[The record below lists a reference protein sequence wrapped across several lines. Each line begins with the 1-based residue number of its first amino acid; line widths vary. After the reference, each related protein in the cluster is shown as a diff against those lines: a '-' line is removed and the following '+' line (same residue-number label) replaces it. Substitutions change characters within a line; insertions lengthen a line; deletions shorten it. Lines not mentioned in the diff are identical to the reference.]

1 MENSLSQNISLQQR
15 QLLSQRQQQSL
26 ELLHLPLQALDARIA
41 EELKNNP
48 LLEDELPPAG
58 EQITDSE
65 KDNQDSNEDSQT
77 DFEAAQNLWG
87 DDLPAGSI
95 YADSDDDGDFWSRTA
110 APPPSM
116 DEQLEVEIATSGLS
130 ERMIFLAGNI
140 ISNLNESGYLASHLA
155 DIAML
160 CDADMEEMEEALGL
174 VQSFDPPGIAARTLG
189 ECLKIQLERKG
200 SLTPLL
206 EKLTTDDSIQ
216 EIIANH
222 IPQLAKKLNVSMEEL
237 LPAVAELKKLDPAPG
252 AVLSAKE
259 NEVSEPEIE
268 IIRKNGHYAVKTLH
282 DRERRLS
289 ISLRYQKMLDD
300 PALQPETRAYIEEK
314 IRSAKEL
321 IESLRLRGDT
331 LTAIG
336 NVLIR
341 TQADFLDSGPEELH
355 PLTMKQV
362 GEMLDLNEST
372 ISRAVA
378 GKAVKTPQGIF
389 PLKYFFSSGYQ
400 SGDGENI
407 ASRAVQE
414 KIRALIAS
422 EDPKK
427 PLSDDKIAQLL
438 SEDGIKIAR
447 RTVAKYRDIL
457 KIPDTRKRKRF

>member
-26 ELLHLPLQALDARIA
+26 ELLHLSLQKLDERIA
-41 EELKNNP
+41 EELANNP
-48 LLEDELPPAG
+48 LLEEELPPAG
-58 EQITDSE
+58 DPIPDTGNGNQEPDTDA
-65 KDNQDSNEDSQT
+65 QA

-95 YADSDDDGDFWSRTA
+95 YANRDDDVDFWSRTA

-140 ISNLNESGYLASHLA
+140 ISNLNKSGYLASHLA

-160 CDADMEEMEEALGL
+160 CDADMEEMEEALAF

-200 SLTPLL
+200 ILTPLL
-206 EKLTTDDSIQ
+206 EKLTTDESLK

-222 IPQLAKKLNVSMEEL
+222 IPQLAKKLNISIEEL
-237 LPAVAELKKLDPAPG
+237 LGAVAELKKLDPAPG
-252 AVLSAKE
+252 AVLSVREDKI
-259 NEVSEPEIE
+259 SEPEIE
-268 IIRKNGHYAVKTLH
+268 IVQTNGHYAVKALH
-282 DRERRLS
+282 RRERSLF
-289 ISLRYQKMLDD
+289 ISPRYQKLLDAPD
-300 PALQPETRAYIEEK
+300 TPPDARAYIEEK
-314 IRSAKEL
+314 IRTAGEL
-321 IESLRLRGDT
+321 MESLRLRGDT

-355 PLTMKQV
+355 PLTMKQA

-372 ISRAVA
+372 ISRAVS
-378 GKAVKTPQGIF
+378 GKYVKTPQGIF
-389 PLKYFFSSGYQ
+389 PLKYFFSSGYK
-400 SGDGENI
+400 SDDGGDI

-414 KIRALIAS
+414 KIRAFIAA
-422 EDPKK
+422 EDPKN

-438 SEDGIKIAR
+438 AKNGIKIAR

-457 KIPDTRKRKRF
+457 EIPDTRRRKQF

>member
-15 QLLSQRQQQSL
+15 QLLSQRQRQSL
-26 ELLHLPLQALDARIA
+26 ELLHLPLQELDERIA
-41 EELKNNP
+41 KELENNP
-48 LLEDELPPAG
+48 LLEDERPPAE

-65 KDNQDSNEDSQT
+65 KDVQDSGDDTQA

-95 YADSDDDGDFWSRTA
+95 YANGDDDGDFWSRTA
-110 APPPSM
+110 APAPSM

-130 ERMIFLAGNI
+130 ERMIFLADNI
-140 ISNLNESGYLASHLA
+140 ISNLSETGYLALPLA
-155 DIAML
+155 EIAQS
-160 CDADMEEMEEALGL
+160 CDADMEEMKEALGL

-259 NEVSEPEIE
+259 NKVSEPEIE
-268 IIRKNGHYAVKTLH
+268 IFSKNGHYAVKTLL
-282 DRERRLS
+282 DRGRRLS
-289 ISLRYQKMLDD
+289 ISLRYQKMLED
-300 PALQPETRAYIEEK
+300 PALQPDARAYIEEK
-314 IRSAKEL
+314 IRTAGEL

-414 KIRALIAS
+414 KIRTLIAA
-422 EDPKK
+422 EDPKA

-438 SEDGIKIAR
+438 AKDGIKIAR
-447 RTVAKYRDIL
+447 RTVVKYRDIL
-457 KIPDTRKRKRF
+457 GIPDTRRRKQF

>member
-206 EKLTTDDSIQ
+206 GKLTTDDSIQ

-457 KIPDTRKRKRF
+457 EIPDTRKRKRF

>member
-200 SLTPLL
+200 SSTPLL

-457 KIPDTRKRKRF
+457 EIPDTRKRKRF

>member
-26 ELLHLPLQALDARIA
+26 ELLHLPLQKLDERIA
-41 EELKNNP
+41 EELEKNP
-48 LLEDELPPAG
+48 LLEEELPPAG
-58 EQITDSE
+58 DPPPATGDE
-65 KDNQDSNEDSQT
+65 NQDPDTDAQA

-95 YADSDDDGDFWSRTA
+95 YADRDDDGDFWSRTA

-140 ISNLNESGYLASHLA
+140 ISNLNKSGYLASHLA

-160 CDADMEEMEEALGL
+160 CDADMEEMEEALAF

-252 AVLSAKE
+252 AVLSVRE
-259 NEVSEPEIE
+259 TSEPEIE
-268 IIRKNGHYAVKTLH
+268 IVEKNGRYTVNALH
-282 DRERRLS
+282 RRERRLF
-289 ISLRYQKMLDD
+289 ISPRYQKLLDD
-300 PALQPETRAYIEEK
+300 PATPPDARAYIEEK
-314 IRSAKEL
+314 IRAAGEL

-341 TQADFLDSGPEELH
+341 TQADFLDLGQEELH
-355 PLTMKQV
+355 PLTMKQA

-372 ISRAVA
+372 ISRAVD
-378 GKAVKTPQGIF
+378 KKYVKTPQGIF
-389 PLKYFFSSGYQ
+389 PLRYFFSSGYK
-400 SGDGENI
+400 SDDGGDI

-414 KIRALIAS
+414 KIRTLIAA

-438 SEDGIKIAR
+438 AKDGIKIAR

-457 KIPDTRKRKRF
+457 GIPDTRRRKQF

>member
-206 EKLTTDDSIQ
+206 EKLTADDSIQ

-457 KIPDTRKRKRF
+457 EIPDTRKRKRF